1 MNKRAANAAAVFGLD
16 RGPFAEAPIGVYR
29 RGGDGRYLEANAA
42 LAAMFG
48 YDSPQDFL
56 QAAASDGAHFH
67 VSPDKFA
74 QSREI
79 LERDGALDHFLFRAM
94 RRDGG
99 LIWVEESARLPKGGG
114 VGDGHYG
121 FMEDVTARKGA
132 EWALIEAQESYR
144 DIFENAMEGMFRITS
159 GDRLTTANATMASM
173 LGYAST
179 NELTAL
185 TSVSADI
192 FADPQAK
199 LEMDRILREQGE
211 IRFFETR
218 VLTKPG
224 APFWVSINARAIR
237 DASGRTV
244 AVEGSMIDVTE
255 KRRSEELLKENLQR
269 TRGLFLQTVSA
280 LAKTVQFRD
289 SYTAA
294 HQENVSELSCRIA
307 REMGMAEE
315 DIEGLRLAGLLHDIG
330 KINIPLRYLTKP
342 GKLDK
347 DEWAIMREHP
357 KTGYDILKNLNFP
370 WPIAEMVLQH
380 HERMDGSGYPG
391 GLSGARIMREARI
404 MAVADVIDA
413 MASHRPYRPA
423 LGIGPALEEIS
434 RNRSRLY
441 DPEATDAALRI
452 FKKVNLT

>member
-1 MNKRAANAAAVFGLD
+1 MTKRATAGTRVSCLD
-16 RGPFAEAPIGVYR
+16 PLADAPIGVYR
-29 RGGDGRYLEANAA
+29 RDARGRLVGANLA

-48 YDSPQDFL
+48 YDSPQEFID
-56 QAAASDGAHFH
+56 AAGENGDEFYVNPALFEE
-67 VSPDKFA
+67 
-74 QSREI
+74 SRET
-79 LERDGALDHFLFRAM
+79 LARHGGLDHFLFRAM

-99 LIWVEESARLPKGGG
+99 LIWIEESVLLPKNADAAG
-114 VGDGHYG
+114 YCG

-132 EWALIEAQESYR
+132 EWALKEAQENYR

-159 GDRLTTANATMASM
+159 GDRLTTANATMATM
-173 LGYAST
+173 LGYEST
-179 NELTAL
+179 GAL
-185 TSVSADI
+185 MALENVSRDV

-237 DASGRTV
+237 DSSGGVV
-244 AVEGSMIDVTE
+244 AIEGSMIDVTE

-294 HQENVSELSCRIA
+294 HQENVAELSCRIA
-307 REMGMAEE
+307 KELGMSDE

-380 HERMDGSGYPG
+380 HERLDGSGYPG
-391 GLSGARIMREARI
+391 GLSGPRIMREARI

-423 LGIGPALEEIS
+423 LGIGPALEEIE
-434 RNRSRLY
+434 RNRGRLY
-441 DPEATDAALRI
+441 DAEAVDAALRI